1 VLYVIFLL
9 ICGDK
14 MTLALALL
22 ALGEISLC
30 LELGNRLLGS
40 GVRTPAMALVKMCII
55 VFAFFL
61 LAMPVYFMF
70 IGSESA
76 LGRTIVYTWSL
87 AGLVILL
94 HFLFPYRF
102 EISRIRQSC
111 LVQCDNTV
119 ISNVV
124 LHDECVSVE
133 SLAAGPD
140 GLRFLVVSDLH
151 CNKREKLDLI
161 KSAFAKLAGET
172 FDAAFVLGDLSE
184 NSGILPELMGTLAN
198 LPNRHGIFLV
208 RGNHDFLSGRQI
220 VIGDLAKRHSIK
232 ILSNTWSDIPGLGI
246 RLVGLEY
253 PPGQIQLP
261 SKSECSMT
269 LGLTHT
275 PDNIILFSRLGVDI
289 VVAGHT
295 HGGWFTLPVVGTV
308 LVPTKLGRFIN
319 KGWFRRG
326 RTLMYITSGLPYF
339 TRKRGRAGEI
349 LRLTIKPAKTKEG
362 LAQAENPTGS
372 GRDFYVA
379 KDAKNR

>member
-1 VLYVIFLL
+1 
-9 ICGDK
+9 
-14 MTLALALL
+14 MTLALAVLV
-22 ALGEISLC
+22 LGEVSL
-30 LELGNRLLGS
+30 LLDLGNRLLGS
-40 GVRTPAMALVKMCII
+40 GIRTPARALAKLCII
-55 VFAFFL
+55 VLAFVL
-61 LAMPVYFMF
+61 LAIPVFF
-70 IGSESA
+70 VLIGSESA
-76 LGRTIVYTWSL
+76 LGRTLVYAWSL

-102 EISRIRQSC
+102 GISKIRQDC
-111 LVQCDNTV
+111 LVQRDNTV

-151 CNKREKLDLI
+151 CNKRKKLDLI
-161 KSAFAKLAGET
+161 KSAFAKLANET
-172 FDAAFVLGDLSE
+172 FDAALVLGDLSG
-184 NSGILPELMGTLAN
+184 NSRILPELMGTLAN

-208 RGNHDFLSGRQI
+208 RGNHDFLGGRQI
-220 VIGDLAKRHSIK
+220 LIEDLAKRYSIK
-232 ILSNTWSDIPGLGI
+232 ILSNTWCSIPKLGI
-246 RLVGLEY
+246 GLVGLEY
-253 PPGQIQLP
+253 PPNQIQLP
-261 SKSECSMT
+261 SKSECSMMV
-269 LGLTHT
+269 GLTHT

-295 HGGWFTLPVVGTV
+295 HGGWFRLPVVGTV

-319 KGWFRRG
+319 KGWFKRG

-362 LAQAENPTGS
+362 LAQVENPTGS

-379 KDAKNR
+379 KDANNH